1 MKEKGGK
8 ISEQNNPAKSV
19 LSLTRIL
26 TTACQDLFVSCN
38 NGKKKEKLKE
48 KMDRVKWIGAR
59 AGRGSGGTSQSA
71 GGRASGQ
78 LALLLSQEEEQ
89 RCGPRSYSAAG
100 GRPSLSTLILSEK
113 EDYATNS
120 QPYSNTGQSAQDLHL
135 PSFFY
140 HKWKGKSNSYPFSS
154 QKGQRSNSLPYSI
167 TRKHRSTNSCPN
179 FTPRRWTIV
188 YHLTVVF

>member
-48 KMDRVKWIGAR
+48 KMDRAKWIGAR

-78 LALLLSQEEEQ
+78 LALLLSREEEQ
-89 RCGPRSYSAAG
+89 RCGPRSYSAAR
-100 GRPSLSTLILSEK
+100 GRPSLSTLILSEGRLRLQTLSLTLIQGK
-113 EDYATNS
+113 AHRISTS
-120 QPYSNTGQSAQDLHL
+120 L
-135 PSFFY
+135 PSFITSE
-140 HKWKGKSNSYPFSS
+140 KASPTPILFSS
-154 QKGQRSNSLPYSI
+154 QKGQRSNFLPYSI

-188 YHLTVVF
+188 YHLSLVF